1 LTAISKRTA
10 VPSNDSSFSLFD
22 FGGEVPRDSA
32 YQLTLL
38 SAADVDR
45 VPGFRDEWERHCQ
58 SGSNLNALFQSPAW
72 WDFIQP
78 VDHGELCAVLVARAA
93 DGSLA
98 GVVPVRTEPYTLSFR
113 LGRLRFWTKRLKAV
127 RVLGCQPNLRDDED
141 LYLAVVHRLFREFP
155 DADCILMEAMAVESD
170 CWKFVSGSQRLRELT
185 SIYIRR
191 GMTPHHV
198 VAIPDSF
205 DSYLGKFRSKTRY
218 NLRRQV
224 KRLQE
229 HGGGRMELAR
239 VDEPEKVRAFLD
251 DSAEIE
257 THSWQHDAIGP
268 TLDAS
273 PQYCEKLAHL
283 ANRGFV
289 RSYILR
295 CGDKPCAMVKGF
307 QYGGVYYYSWC
318 EFDQR
323 LAEFS
328 PGTVLLYLLI
338 EDLCRHRSPKCLTFL
353 WGDAAYKKVFGT
365 NCIEDA
371 TALLIAPRARLFT
384 KLYVRL
390 HAAAKYLA
398 ARLRRPNRQTVDSSN
413 SRDS

>member
-1 LTAISKRTA
+1 MTAISQQS
-10 VPSNDSSFSLFD
+10 VIPSNDPSVSRID
-22 FGGEVPRDSA
+22 GEAPGESA

-45 VPGFRDEWERHCQ
+45 MPGFRDEWEQRCLA
-58 SGSNLNALFQSPAW
+58 GSNLNALFQSPAW

-78 VDHGELCAVLVARAA
+78 VDNGERCAVLMARAA

-113 LGRLRFWTKRLKAV
+113 LGRLRFWTKRLRAV

-141 LYLAVVHRLFREFP
+141 LYLAIMNRLFREFP
-155 DADCILMEAMAVESD
+155 ESDCILLEAMTVDSD
-170 CWKFVSGSQRLRELT
+170 CWKFVSGSSRLRKRANV
-185 SIYIRR
+185 YIRR

-198 VAIPDSF
+198 IAIPGSF
-205 DSYLGKFRSKTRY
+205 ESYLGKFRSKTRY
-218 NLRRQV
+218 NLRRQA

-229 HGGGRMELAR
+229 HGGGRMDLER
-239 VDEPEKVRAFLD
+239 IDDREKVRSFLD
-251 DSAEIE
+251 DSAELE
-257 THSWQHDAIGP
+257 PYSWQHDALGP

-273 PQYCEKLAHL
+273 PQHCEKLERL
-283 ANRGFV
+283 ASHGIV

-295 CGDKPCAMVKGF
+295 CGNKPCAMVKGF

-323 LAEFS
+323 LADFS

-338 EDLCRHRSPKCLTFL
+338 EDLCSHRSPKWLTFL
-353 WGDAAYKKVFGT
+353 WGDAAYKKIFGT

-371 TALLIAPRARLFT
+371 TALLIAPRASLFT
-384 KLYVRL
+384 KSYVRL
-390 HAAAKYLA
+390 HAAAKRLA
-398 ARLRRPNRQTVDSSN
+398 ARFRRRNRNTLDSPTARES
-413 SRDS
+413 